1 MTDAYF
7 TGFTAQEKNIKNEVK
22 TNEFDFMAPLLMDV
36 ATMDMYL
43 LDNVSM
49 RIRLEFA
56 TDECVVNA
64 KSATLAQNPLVK
76 IDNCKLHL
84 TTLKPRD
91 SAREALG
98 MSLQRNPLSY
108 V

>member
-1 MTDAYF
+1 
-7 TGFTAQEKNIKNEVK
+7 
-22 TNEFDFMAPLLMDV
+22 MAPLLMDV

-56 TDECVVNA
+56 TDEFVVNA
-64 KSATLAQNPLVK
+64 TSATSTHK
-76 IDNCKLHL
+76 IDSCKLHL

-91 SAREALG
+91 SARESLG